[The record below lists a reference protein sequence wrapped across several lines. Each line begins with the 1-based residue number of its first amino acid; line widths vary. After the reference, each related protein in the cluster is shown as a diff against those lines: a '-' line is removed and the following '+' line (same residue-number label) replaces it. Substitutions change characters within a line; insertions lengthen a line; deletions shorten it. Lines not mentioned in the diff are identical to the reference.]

1 VQTNVEGYFTKGCGR
16 CTKFRTPACKVHRF
30 PEGLA
35 ALRALLLDAG
45 LTETIK
51 WGAPCY
57 THDGRNVA
65 MLVAL
70 VDSFGLSFFEGA
82 TLDDADGLLELP
94 GPNSRIGRILRF
106 RSSDAF
112 MARRGAAK
120 RLVAQAVTLARAGTR
135 VARSAEPEPLPD
147 ELAAHLAADPAL
159 ARAFAALTPGRQR
172 SHILHVRGAKQA
184 ETRVRR
190 AAQCAPD
197 ILAGRGFRE
206 R

>member
-1 VQTNVEGYFTKGCGR
+1 MQTNVEGYFTEGCGR

-35 ALRALLLDAG
+35 ALRALLLDAD

-65 MLVAL
+65 MLVTL
-70 VDSFGLSFFEGA
+70 MDSFGLSFFGGA
-82 TLDDADGLLELP
+82 ALDDADGLLELP
-94 GPNSRIGRILRF
+94 GPNSRIGRVVRF
-106 RSSDAF
+106 RSSNAF
-112 MARRGAAK
+112 MARRAATK
-120 RLVAQAVTLARAGTR
+120 RLVAQAVELARTGTR
-135 VARSAEPEPLPD
+135 VARNAEPESLPD
-147 ELAAHLAADPAL
+147 ELAAHLAGDAAL

-190 AAQCAPD
+190 AAQRAPD
-197 ILAGRGFRE
+197 ILAGRGYRE

>member
-1 VQTNVEGYFTKGCGR
+1 MQTNVEGYFTEGCGR

-82 TLDDADGLLELP
+82 ALDDADGLLELP
-94 GPNSRIGRILRF
+94 GPNARIGRVVRF
-106 RSSDAF
+106 RAMDAF
-112 MARRGAAK
+112 MARRSGTK
-120 RLVAQAVTLARAGTR
+120 RLVTQAVELARTGTR
-135 VARSAEPEPLPD
+135 VTRNAEPEPLPD
-147 ELAAHLAADPAL
+147 ELAARLAEDPAL
-159 ARAFAALTPGRQR
+159 ARAFAALTPGRRR

-184 ETRVRR
+184 ETRARR
-190 AAQCAPD
+190 AGQCAPD